1 MTAINGLVDNP
12 DFYAPPPATN
22 DKPSDELGQGDFLEL
37 MIAQFRNQ
45 DPFKPMENGEFLGQ
59 MAQFG
64 TVSGIDEMNNSI
76 GAMLESLQANQTLQ
90 AATLVGRSA
99 LVEAGGAYLPD
110 QGSVNGGVEVP
121 DGAGNVTVKVM
132 DESGAVVKTL
142 DLGVTGRGLVKF
154 EWDGTDA
161 GGLPMPAGQYRW
173 RAQTTVDGQET
184 GLTTYA
190 ERSITG
196 VTVTGGLPTLET
208 DAGEQIKLADVRAVT

>member
-12 DFYAPPPATN
+12 DFYSPPPAADNT
-22 DKPSDELGQGDFLEL
+22 PSDELGQGDFLEL

-99 LVEAGGAYLPD
+99 LVEANGAYLPES
-110 QGSVNGGVEVP
+110 GSLNAGVEVP
-121 DGAGNVTVKVM
+121 DGAGSVSVQIL
-132 DESGAVVKTL
+132 DASGVVVKNL

-154 EWDGTDA
+154 EWDGTDT
-161 GGLPMPAGQYRW
+161 GGRDLPAGQYTW
-173 RAQTTVDGQET
+173 RAQTTIDGDEV

-190 ERSITG
+190 ERAITG

-208 DAGEQIKLADVRAVT
+208 DAGEQIRLADVRTVT